1 MTMWIEIA
9 LRAGQQEDGRATLTA
24 ALERIALFSGHPS
37 TRALLD
43 VREIPLKAPDWRLTV
58 ETQDGARTLR
68 AIQTEQPPMPGFTR
82 YRSFAR
88 PAGDDLGAS
97 LREFADAEA
106 ALRVPLA
113 KAHRVIGFAA
123 QALPAADD
131 GREIERVEWR
141 IDMDGVY
148 LRALLETAA
157 DGHPELR
164 LAAPVVDGSLDALFG
179 LAGVI
184 IDATPF
190 VIASGAMSA
199 PSADPVYAIGLDV
212 PPSTTRRAAFVA
224 MAASVAG
231 QWFGNEAAARHDL
244 CDEHVHQLRV
254 AQRRLKTLLKLFRDD
269 IDETWHTRIAPE
281 LAWFGELL
289 AEARDWD
296 VFAGKTLP
304 AYAASDDDAAHW
316 QALLAAAQ
324 TRRHD
329 AHERLRDALASKRHA
344 RLALAF
350 IEWLAR
356 FAVQEDAVP
365 ASFVAFAA
373 RRIRKDYRRIAGVHD
388 LVRLPAQ
395 ERHRVRI
402 HAKRLR
408 YALEF
413 FRSILSSRTR
423 KHAGALLGQLQSA
436 LGEANDAAVAADRL
450 AALPEA
456 TDYQRGF
463 ARAWSAAA
471 ARTDAQEGERV
482 LRALHRPR
490 LKASL

>member
-1 MTMWIEIA
+1 MTMWFEIA
-9 LRAGQQEDGRATLTA
+9 LRAGQQEDGRATLIA
-24 ALERIALFSGHPS
+24 ALGRIAAFAGHPS
-37 TRALLD
+37 TRALLH

-58 ETQDGARTLR
+58 ETLDGARTLR

-97 LREFADAEA
+97 LREFAEAEA
-106 ALRVPLA
+106 GLRVPLA

-123 QALPAADD
+123 QTVPAAGD
-131 GREIERVEWR
+131 GREIERIEWR

-148 LRALLETAA
+148 LRALFETAA

-164 LAAPVVDGSLDALFG
+164 LSAPAVDGSLDALFS
-179 LAGVI
+179 LAGAV

-190 VIASGAMSA
+190 VVASGAASA
-199 PSADPVYAIGLDV
+199 SSVDPVYAIGLDV
-212 PPSTTRRAAFVA
+212 PPSATRRAGFVA

-231 QWFGNEAAARHDL
+231 QWFGNEAAARHGL
-244 CDEHVHQLRV
+244 GDEHVHQLRV

-269 IDETWHTRIAPE
+269 IDETWHTHIAPE
-281 LAWFGELL
+281 LAWFGGLL

-304 AYAASDDDAAHW
+304 AYAASDDDATRW
-316 QALLAAAQ
+316 QALAVAAEA
-324 TRRHD
+324 RRQD
-329 AHERLRDALASKRHA
+329 ARERLRDALASQRHA

-365 ASFVAFAA
+365 TSFVAFAA
-373 RRIRKDYRRIAGVHD
+373 RRIRKDYRRIAGVPD

-402 HAKRLR
+402 QVKRLR

-423 KHAGALLGQLQSA
+423 KHAGELLGQLQSA
-436 LGEANDAAVAADRL
+436 LGEANDAVVAADRL
-450 AALPEA
+450 ASLPEA

-482 LRALHRPR
+482 LRALRRPR

>member
-9 LRAGQQEDGRATLTA
+9 LQAAQPGNGTA
-24 ALERIALFSGHPS
+24 ALTVVLARLAAFAGHPS
-37 TRALLD
+37 ARALLH
-43 VREIPLKAPDWRLTV
+43 VREIRLKAPDWRLMV
-58 ETQDGARTLR
+58 ETRDGARTLH
-68 AIQTEQPPMPGFTR
+68 AIQMEEPALPGFAR
-82 YRSFAR
+82 YRRFAR

-97 LREFADAEA
+97 LREFAEAEA

-123 QALPAADD
+123 QEVPVACD
-131 GREIERVEWR
+131 GREIERIEWR
-141 IDMDGVY
+141 IDMDGVF
-148 LRALLETAA
+148 LRASLDTAA

-164 LAAPVVDGSLDALFG
+164 LAAPAVDGSLDALFR
-179 LAGVI
+179 LAGAV

-190 VIASGAMSA
+190 VMASGATSA
-199 PSADPVYAIGLDV
+199 FNTDPVHAASLDV
-212 PPSTTRRAAFVA
+212 PPSATRRTAFVT

-231 QWFGNEAAARHDL
+231 QWFGNEAAARHGL
-244 CDEHVHQLRV
+244 GDEHVHQLRV

-269 IDETWHTRIAPE
+269 IDETRRTHIAPD

-296 VFAGKTLP
+296 VFAGKTLL
-304 AYAASDDDAAHW
+304 AYAAADDDPARW
-316 QALLAAAQ
+316 QALIAAAH
-324 TRRHD
+324 TRRQD
-329 AHERLRDALASKRHA
+329 ARERLRDALASKRHA

-356 FAVQEDAVP
+356 FAVQEDAAP

-373 RRIRKDYRRIAGVHD
+373 RRIRKDYRRLAGVPD

-395 ERHRVRI
+395 ERH
-402 HAKRLR
+402 RLR

-471 ARTDAQEGERV
+471 ARADAQEGERL
-482 LRALHRPR
+482 LRALRRPR

>member
-1 MTMWIEIA
+1 MTIWIEIA
-9 LRAGQQEDGRATLTA
+9 LRAVQREEGRATLIA
-24 ALERIALFSGHPS
+24 ALERIAAFAGHPP
-37 TRALLD
+37 TRGLLH

-58 ETQDGARTLR
+58 ETQNGARTLR
-68 AIQTEQPPMPGFTR
+68 AVLTEQPPVPGFAR

-88 PAGDDLGAS
+88 PAGDDLAAS
-97 LREFADAEA
+97 LREFAEAEA
-106 ALRVPLA
+106 GLRVPLA

-123 QALPAADD
+123 QAVPAAAD
-131 GREIERVEWR
+131 GREIERIAWR
-141 IDMDGVY
+141 IDIEGVF

-164 LAAPVVDGSLDALFG
+164 LAAPAVDGSLDALFS
-179 LAGVI
+179 LAGAV

-190 VIASGAMSA
+190 VMASGAASA
-199 PSADPVYAIGLDV
+199 PSADPVCATSLDV
-212 PPSTTRRAAFVA
+212 PPSATRRAAFVA

-231 QWFGNEAAARHDL
+231 QWFGNEAAARDGL
-244 CDEHVHQLRV
+244 GDEHVHQLRV

-269 IDETWHTRIAPE
+269 IDETWHTHIAPG
-281 LAWFGELL
+281 LAWFGGLL
-289 AEARDWD
+289 ADARDWD
-296 VFAGKTLP
+296 VFAGTTLP
-304 AYAASDDDAAHW
+304 AYAASDDDATRW
-316 QALLAAAQ
+316 QALIAAAEA
-324 TRRHD
+324 RRQD
-329 AHERLRDALASKRHA
+329 ARVRLREALASKRHA

-356 FAVQEDAVP
+356 FAVQEDAAP
-365 ASFVAFAA
+365 TSFVAFGA
-373 RRIRKDYRRIAGVHD
+373 RRIHKDYRRIAGVPD

-395 ERHRVRI
+395 ERHCVRI
-402 HAKRLR
+402 QAKRLR

-463 ARAWSAAA
+463 ARAWSAATS
-471 ARTDAQEGERV
+471 RTGAQEGERV
-482 LRALHRPR
+482 LRALRRPR